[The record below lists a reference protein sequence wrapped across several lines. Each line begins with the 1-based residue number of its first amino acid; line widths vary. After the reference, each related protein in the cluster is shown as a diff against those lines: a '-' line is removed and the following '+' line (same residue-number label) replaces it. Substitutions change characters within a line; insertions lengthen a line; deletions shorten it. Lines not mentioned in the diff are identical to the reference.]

1 MKLAFSK
8 FGEKLTAKTGI
19 LELMDDLGSALS
31 ARTGA
36 IMMGGGNPA
45 HIPKVEAI
53 FRRRMREIL
62 RNNNEFECMLGN
74 YDIPQGKIEF
84 LEAVVAFFK
93 KTYGWNIT
101 KENVVI
107 TGGSQDGFFKLF
119 NILAGN
125 FSNGSQ
131 KKILLPLSPE
141 YIGYTDQGITN
152 DFFVSYKPSI
162 EYLDEHMFKYHVDFD
177 KLKITRDIAALCV
190 SRPTNPTAN
199 VLTNEE
205 MQRLSDIAKAHQI
218 PFIIDNAYGAPFPNI
233 LFNNDLE
240 VFFDDHIVFSLSL
253 SKFGLPSTRTG
264 IMIASKE
271 IVQAITA
278 VNAIASLS
286 NSSVGQSLCL
296 PFFKNGSI
304 VQISKNIIQPFYA
317 EKAEKACAWIKQY
330 FDSSLPYFVH
340 KSEGALFLWL
350 WFQNLPITTNE
361 LYERLKKRNVIVVA
375 GSYFFAGIPENWKH
389 KLECIRLN
397 YSQSPNVEEGIRIV
411 AEEVKKAYHKKAS

>member
-199 VLTNEE
+199 VLT
-205 MQRLSDIAKAHQI
+205 KKKKKK
-218 PFIIDNAYGAPFPNI
+218 
-233 LFNNDLE
+233 
-240 VFFDDHIVFSLSL
+240 L
-253 SKFGLPSTRTG
+253 SK
-264 IMIASKE
+264 I
-271 IVQAITA
+271 
-278 VNAIASLS
+278 
-286 NSSVGQSLCL
+286 
-296 PFFKNGSI
+296 
-304 VQISKNIIQPFYA
+304 
-317 EKAEKACAWIKQY
+317 
-330 FDSSLPYFVH
+330 
-340 KSEGALFLWL
+340 
-350 WFQNLPITTNE
+350 
-361 LYERLKKRNVIVVA
+361 
-375 GSYFFAGIPENWKH
+375 
-389 KLECIRLN
+389 
-397 YSQSPNVEEGIRIV
+397 
-411 AEEVKKAYHKKAS
+411 